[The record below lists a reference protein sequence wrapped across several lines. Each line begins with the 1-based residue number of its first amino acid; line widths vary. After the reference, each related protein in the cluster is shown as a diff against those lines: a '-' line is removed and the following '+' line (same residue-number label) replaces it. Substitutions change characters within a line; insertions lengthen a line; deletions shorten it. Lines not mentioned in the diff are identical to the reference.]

1 MKNILAVKEAPPG
14 TLLCQKKLL
23 CSMVFKDKDINK
35 KMTPFFVEYSFLLNH
50 VERFP
55 NSLVFSQYVEII
67 QF

>member
-14 TLLCQKKLL
+14 TLLCKNFLL
-23 CSMVFKDKDINK
+23 SRMVFVDKDINT
-35 KMTPFFVEYSFLLNH
+35 KMTPFFVEYSFLQNH

-55 NSLVFSQYVEII
+55 KSLII